1 MSKKRWLIVPLCVV
15 LCSQGSFAQT
25 LTRKVLGINE
35 MFRLADENSQSIQTY
50 KTEKEVTDEAL
61 KAAKSQRLP
70 DISASLSFSYLGDG
84 YLWDRDF
91 KNGQN
96 IPMPHFGN
104 NFALEAQQVIY
115 AGGAISSSITLAEL
129 SQQMAA
135 LDWQKNRQ
143 EIRFLLTGY
152 YLDLYKLNNQVQ
164 VLQKNLDLTE
174 QVIRNMEA
182 RRTQGTALKNDIT
195 RYELQKETLKLQ
207 LAKVQDACKIMN
219 HQLVT
224 TLHLPAGTEIIP
236 DSTLLDEEVKAL
248 AENDWQLLAS
258 QSNVGL
264 QQAQLAM
271 KMSEQKVK
279 LERSELLPKI
289 ALVAGE
295 HLDGPIT
302 IEVPVLDNNFNYW
315 YVGVGIKYNLSS
327 LFKNNKKVRQ
337 AKLNMRKAQEEYSLA
352 QEQIENGVQ
361 ANYVNFLTS
370 FTDLRTQEKSV
381 ELEPVCISG
390 RRRYK
395 VVKRRKTLHN
405 VKSDQLGYGEV
416 HSVKELKETPLTFK
430 SSFPFES
437 WMADGHLV
445 VDEKLYGCAEC
456 GMSKNDGIALQAGI
470 PLFGAKDYAY
480 DFIEPEKVLV
490 KCYKDSFDCKVTFP
504 VAQHDLRKTFADNRQ
519 ELAGLGQF
527 VSENLLIKGA
537 ELKDVYIKGYA
548 SPEGD
553 FNYNKSLAQRRTQ
566 TLSNYIS
573 SQYPALKKAPVYRT
587 EGVGED
593 WEGLKA
599 AVSGSTLS
607 NKDKI
612 LFIIEHNSNDTERE
626 SAIRELDN
634 DKTYHILLE
643 EFYPALRR
651 TTFSLS
657 FDVRPYTSEELPG
670 VFETKPECL
679 SLYEM
684 YQLAGLYASRG
695 ENPLPVYKKAYEQFP
710 GDIVAVL
717 NYANALLKYGKDA
730 DGALQ
735 VLEVVR
741 EDSRVLFPMAIAYDM
756 KGDWRKAEKLLEEA
770 AARGCNRA
778 KAFKAVRVN
787 E

>member
-1 MSKKRWLIVPLCVV
+1 
-15 LCSQGSFAQT
+15 
-25 LTRKVLGINE
+25 
-35 MFRLADENSQSIQTY
+35 MFLVI
-50 KTEKEVTDEAL
+50 
-61 KAAKSQRLP
+61 
-70 DISASLSFSYLGDG
+70 
-84 YLWDRDF
+84 
-91 KNGQN
+91 
-96 IPMPHFGN
+96 FG
-104 NFALEAQQVIY
+104 
-115 AGGAISSSITLAEL
+115 
-129 SQQMAA
+129 
-135 LDWQKNRQ
+135 
-143 EIRFLLTGY
+143 
-152 YLDLYKLNNQVQ
+152 
-164 VLQKNLDLTE
+164 
-174 QVIRNMEA
+174 
-182 RRTQGTALKNDIT
+182 
-195 RYELQKETLKLQ
+195 
-207 LAKVQDACKIMN
+207 C
-219 HQLVT
+219 
-224 TLHLPAGTEIIP
+224 
-236 DSTLLDEEVKAL
+236 STLL
-248 AENDWQLLAS
+248 N
-258 QSNVGL
+258 
-264 QQAQLAM
+264 
-271 KMSEQKVK
+271 
-279 LERSELLPKI
+279 
-289 ALVAGE
+289 
-295 HLDGPIT
+295 T
-302 IEVPVLDNNFNYW
+302 
-315 YVGVGIKYNLSS
+315 
-327 LFKNNKKVRQ
+327 
-337 AKLNMRKAQEEYSLA
+337 
-352 QEQIENGVQ
+352 
-361 ANYVNFLTS
+361 
-370 FTDLRTQEKSV
+370 
-381 ELEPVCISG
+381 
-390 RRRYK
+390 
-395 VVKRRKTLHN
+395 
-405 VKSDQLGYGEV
+405 
-416 HSVKELKETPLTFK
+416 
-430 SSFPFES
+430 
-437 WMADGHLV
+437 
-445 VDEKLYGCAEC
+445 
-456 GMSKNDGIALQAGI
+456 
-470 PLFGAKDYAY
+470 
-480 DFIEPEKVLV
+480 
-490 KCYKDSFDCKVTFP
+490 
-504 VAQHDLRKTFADNRQ
+504 
-519 ELAGLGQF
+519 

>member
-1 MSKKRWLIVPLCVV
+1 MKPYHINKKQILIMGCLGMFPLFSSAQDILSTSDTSRWDY
-15 LCSQGSFAQT
+15 S
-25 LTRKVLGINE
+25 
-35 MFRLADENSQSIQTY
+35 NSRV
-50 KTEKEVTDEAL
+50 ERE
-61 KAAKSQRLP
+61 P
-70 DISASLSFSYLGDG
+70 G
-84 YLWDRDF
+84 RD
-91 KNGQN
+91 
-96 IPMPHFGN
+96 
-104 NFALEAQQVIY
+104 
-115 AGGAISSSITLAEL
+115 
-129 SQQMAA
+129 A
-135 LDWQKNRQ
+135 LDITFSVSPLAGLGSQ
-143 EIRFLLTGY
+143 EVA
-152 YLDLYKLNNQVQ
+152 YLFPVYVSADG
-164 VLQKNLDLTE
+164 
-174 QVIRNMEA
+174 R
-182 RRTQGTALKNDIT
+182 
-195 RYELQKETLKLQ
+195 
-207 LAKVQDACKIMN
+207 
-219 HQLVT
+219 
-224 TLHLPAGTEIIP
+224 
-236 DSTLLDEEVKAL
+236 DS
-248 AENDWQLLAS
+248 
-258 QSNVGL
+258 
-264 QQAQLAM
+264 
-271 KMSEQKVK
+271 
-279 LERSELLPKI
+279 
-289 ALVAGE
+289 
-295 HLDGPIT
+295 
-302 IEVPVLDNNFNYW
+302 
-315 YVGVGIKYNLSS
+315 
-327 LFKNNKKVRQ
+327 VR
-337 AKLNMRKAQEEYSLA
+337 
-352 QEQIENGVQ
+352 
-361 ANYVNFLTS
+361 
-370 FTDLRTQEKSV
+370 
-381 ELEPVCISG
+381 LEPVCVAG
-390 RRRYK
+390 KRRYK
-395 VVKRRKTLHN
+395 VIKRRKA
-405 VKSDQLGYGEV
+405 LGNLKPGNPGSGEV
-416 HSVKELKETPLTFK
+416 RSAKVLESSGLTVKRSV
-430 SSFPFES
+430 PFER
-437 WMADGHLV
+437 WMADGRLV
-445 VDEKLYGCAEC
+445 VREVSYGCAEC
-456 GMSKNDGIALQAGI
+456 GTNESEDIAFQAGI
-470 PLFGAKDYAY
+470 PLFGEKDYAY
-480 DFIEPEKVLV
+480 SFIEPEKVMI

-573 SQYPALKKAPVYRT
+573 SRYPALKKAPVYRT

>member
-1 MSKKRWLIVPLCVV
+1 MKPLQYYKKQIFIMGCLGMFPMLV
-15 LCSQGSFAQT
+15 FAQET
-25 LTRKVLGINE
+25 LSSANGLHGDYSGSRVE
-35 MFRLADENSQSIQTY
+35 RSADGDKLDIEFSIGLV
-50 KTEKEVTDEAL
+50 EKL
-61 KAAKSQRLP
+61 K
-70 DISASLSFSYLGDG
+70 
-84 YLWDRDF
+84 
-91 KNGQN
+91 
-96 IPMPHFGN
+96 
-104 NFALEAQQVIY
+104 
-115 AGGAISSSITLAEL
+115 
-129 SQQMAA
+129 SQQMMY
-135 LDWQKNRQ
+135 
-143 EIRFLLTGY
+143 ISPRF
-152 YLDLYKLNNQVQ
+152 VS
-164 VLQKNLDLTE
+164 V
-174 QVIRNMEA
+174 
-182 RRTQGTALKNDIT
+182 
-195 RYELQKETLKLQ
+195 
-207 LAKVQDACKIMN
+207 
-219 HQLVT
+219 
-224 TLHLPAGTEIIP
+224 
-236 DSTLLDEEVKAL
+236 
-248 AENDWQLLAS
+248 
-258 QSNVGL
+258 
-264 QQAQLAM
+264 
-271 KMSEQKVK
+271 
-279 LERSELLPKI
+279 
-289 ALVAGE
+289 
-295 HLDGPIT
+295 DG
-302 IEVPVLDNNFNYW
+302 
-315 YVGVGIKYNLSS
+315 K
-327 LFKNNKKVRQ
+327 
-337 AKLNMRKAQEEYSLA
+337 
-352 QEQIENGVQ
+352 
-361 ANYVNFLTS
+361 
-370 FTDLRTQEKSV
+370 KSV

-456 GMSKNDGIALQAGI
+456 GMSKNEGIALQAGI

-756 KGDWRKAEKLLEEA
+756 KGDWKKAEKQYKNLSSQVTGFVDLVPTLKDLVGDHSRPKREYD
-770 AARGCNRA
+770 GISILPVLNGK
-778 KAFKAVRVN
+778 KACIDRDFYLGHGAVVNKDYKLIRKGMKPGLDLKQDFLVDYKTDPYEKKNASAGNEKIVKALYEVALKYDTITPCIPEVPYGKGRDGFKAPKEWKVVR
-787 E
+787 

>member
-1 MSKKRWLIVPLCVV
+1 MKPLQYYKKQIFIMGCLGMFPMLV
-15 LCSQGSFAQT
+15 FAQET
-25 LTRKVLGINE
+25 LSSANGLHGDYSGSRVE
-35 MFRLADENSQSIQTY
+35 RSADGDKLDIEFSIGLV
-50 KTEKEVTDEAL
+50 EKL
-61 KAAKSQRLP
+61 K
-70 DISASLSFSYLGDG
+70 
-84 YLWDRDF
+84 
-91 KNGQN
+91 
-96 IPMPHFGN
+96 
-104 NFALEAQQVIY
+104 
-115 AGGAISSSITLAEL
+115 
-129 SQQMAA
+129 SQQMMY
-135 LDWQKNRQ
+135 
-143 EIRFLLTGY
+143 ISPRF
-152 YLDLYKLNNQVQ
+152 VS
-164 VLQKNLDLTE
+164 V
-174 QVIRNMEA
+174 
-182 RRTQGTALKNDIT
+182 
-195 RYELQKETLKLQ
+195 
-207 LAKVQDACKIMN
+207 
-219 HQLVT
+219 
-224 TLHLPAGTEIIP
+224 
-236 DSTLLDEEVKAL
+236 
-248 AENDWQLLAS
+248 
-258 QSNVGL
+258 
-264 QQAQLAM
+264 
-271 KMSEQKVK
+271 
-279 LERSELLPKI
+279 
-289 ALVAGE
+289 
-295 HLDGPIT
+295 DG
-302 IEVPVLDNNFNYW
+302 
-315 YVGVGIKYNLSS
+315 K
-327 LFKNNKKVRQ
+327 
-337 AKLNMRKAQEEYSLA
+337 
-352 QEQIENGVQ
+352 
-361 ANYVNFLTS
+361 
-370 FTDLRTQEKSV
+370 KSV

-695 ENPLPVYKKAYEQFP
+695 ENPLPVYKKAYEQFT

>member
-1 MSKKRWLIVPLCVV
+1 MKPLQYYKKQILVMGCLGMFPLLSSAQDILSTSGTLRWDY
-15 LCSQGSFAQT
+15 S
-25 LTRKVLGINE
+25 
-35 MFRLADENSQSIQTY
+35 NSHV
-50 KTEKEVTDEAL
+50 ERE
-61 KAAKSQRLP
+61 
-70 DISASLSFSYLGDG
+70 
-84 YLWDRDF
+84 
-91 KNGQN
+91 
-96 IPMPHFGN
+96 
-104 NFALEAQQVIY
+104 
-115 AGGAISSSITLAEL
+115 AGGDVLDITFSVSPLAGL
-129 SQQMAA
+129 
-135 LDWQKNRQ
+135 KNQ
-143 EIRFLLTGY
+143 EIA
-152 YLDLYKLNNQVQ
+152 YLFPVYVSAD
-164 VLQKNLDLTE
+164 
-174 QVIRNMEA
+174 
-182 RRTQGTALKNDIT
+182 G
-195 RYELQKETLKLQ
+195 
-207 LAKVQDACKIMN
+207 
-219 HQLVT
+219 H
-224 TLHLPAGTEIIP
+224 
-236 DSTLLDEEVKAL
+236 DS
-248 AENDWQLLAS
+248 
-258 QSNVGL
+258 
-264 QQAQLAM
+264 
-271 KMSEQKVK
+271 
-279 LERSELLPKI
+279 
-289 ALVAGE
+289 
-295 HLDGPIT
+295 
-302 IEVPVLDNNFNYW
+302 
-315 YVGVGIKYNLSS
+315 
-327 LFKNNKKVRQ
+327 VR
-337 AKLNMRKAQEEYSLA
+337 
-352 QEQIENGVQ
+352 
-361 ANYVNFLTS
+361 
-370 FTDLRTQEKSV
+370 
-381 ELEPVCISG
+381 LEPVCVSG
-390 RRRYK
+390 KRRYK
-395 VVKRRKTLHN
+395 VIKRRKTLGN
-405 VKSDQLGYGEV
+405 LKPGDPGSGEV
-416 HSVKELKETPLTFK
+416 RSSKELKSSGLTVK
-430 SSFPFES
+430 SSVPFER
-437 WMADGHLV
+437 WMADGRLV
-445 VDEKLYGCAEC
+445 VREVSYGCAEC
-456 GMSKNDGIALQAGI
+456 GTNESEGIAFQAGI
-470 PLFGAKDYAY
+470 PLFGEKDYAY
-480 DFIEPEKVLV
+480 SFIEPEKVLV

-612 LFIIEHNSNDTERE
+612 LFIVEHNSNDTERE

>member
-1 MSKKRWLIVPLCVV
+1 MKPLQYYKKQIFIMGCLGMFPMLV
-15 LCSQGSFAQT
+15 FAQET
-25 LTRKVLGINE
+25 LSSANGLHGDYSGSRVE
-35 MFRLADENSQSIQTY
+35 RSADGDKLDIEFSIGLV
-50 KTEKEVTDEAL
+50 EKL
-61 KAAKSQRLP
+61 K
-70 DISASLSFSYLGDG
+70 
-84 YLWDRDF
+84 
-91 KNGQN
+91 
-96 IPMPHFGN
+96 
-104 NFALEAQQVIY
+104 
-115 AGGAISSSITLAEL
+115 
-129 SQQMAA
+129 SQQMMY
-135 LDWQKNRQ
+135 
-143 EIRFLLTGY
+143 ISPRF
-152 YLDLYKLNNQVQ
+152 VS
-164 VLQKNLDLTE
+164 V
-174 QVIRNMEA
+174 
-182 RRTQGTALKNDIT
+182 
-195 RYELQKETLKLQ
+195 
-207 LAKVQDACKIMN
+207 
-219 HQLVT
+219 
-224 TLHLPAGTEIIP
+224 
-236 DSTLLDEEVKAL
+236 
-248 AENDWQLLAS
+248 
-258 QSNVGL
+258 
-264 QQAQLAM
+264 
-271 KMSEQKVK
+271 
-279 LERSELLPKI
+279 
-289 ALVAGE
+289 
-295 HLDGPIT
+295 DG
-302 IEVPVLDNNFNYW
+302 
-315 YVGVGIKYNLSS
+315 K
-327 LFKNNKKVRQ
+327 
-337 AKLNMRKAQEEYSLA
+337 
-352 QEQIENGVQ
+352 
-361 ANYVNFLTS
+361 
-370 FTDLRTQEKSV
+370 KSV

-456 GMSKNDGIALQAGI
+456 GMSKNDGLALQAGI

-490 KCYKDSFDCKVTFP
+490 KCYKDSVDCKVTFP

-643 EFYPALRR
+643 
-651 TTFSLS
+651 
-657 FDVRPYTSEELPG
+657 G
-670 VFETKPECL
+670 L